1 MRYLLPEEL
10 RDLNKEYQ
18 NAEAR
23 EERLIRLKL
32 NEIAACYDE
41 CSAEER
47 EFADEITKK
56 FCEIIG
62 ILKQQH
68 AAECQAIAE
77 KYELAASVPWDPDYI
92 QSEEYNGRHLTDR
105 IQYKDPEELLN
116 AFYNHYLDRKST
128 STMKDYA
135 ARIKTFAYSEQYL
148 QRMIASG
155 ELGDLCVT
163 ADPVLFTYDN
173 IELIL
178 ARFNT
183 KDGAGQSVKQRLNIR
198 SALRMLNEFKL
209 SGNCRQ

>member
-32 NEIAACYDE
+32 NEIVACYNE
-41 CSAEER
+41 FGAEER

-68 AAECQAIAE
+68 TAECRAMLD
-77 KYELAASVPWDPDYI
+77 KYEQAASIPWDPDYI
-92 QSEEYNGRHLTDR
+92 QREEYNGRRLTDR
-105 IQYKDPEELLN
+105 IQYKDPEEMLN

-148 QRMIASG
+148 QSMIETG

-183 KDGAGQSVKQRLNIR
+183 KDDAGQSVKQRLNIR